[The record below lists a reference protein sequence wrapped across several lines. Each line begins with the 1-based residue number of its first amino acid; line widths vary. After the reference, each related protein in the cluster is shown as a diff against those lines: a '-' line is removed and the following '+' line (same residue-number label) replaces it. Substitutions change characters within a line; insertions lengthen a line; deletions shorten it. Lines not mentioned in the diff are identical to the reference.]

1 MKKLSQFKEGLNSYK
16 DISFYLKRKSKK
28 NLNIRINAK
37 NEIEVSIPPKAKDD
51 LLIEF
56 LDANLEKFHKYSIEK
71 NNNNWINLEEEWFY
85 LFGIKIY
92 YVLDLEKQKIII
104 NNNGIVKLNFLG
116 KEKIIEQ
123 INKYRQKLLFSYL
136 EKSQKNFEKLMNI
149 PEHEIK
155 IRNKN
160 TAWATNHIQKK
171 IIYYSI
177 NLASFSTDIID
188 YVIIHELSHHH
199 YNNHSQNF
207 WSYVRQHDPLCDTK
221 KYKLKKYIYY

>member
-71 NNNNWINLEEEWFY
+71 NNNNWINLQEEWFY

-92 YVLDLEKQKIII
+92 YVL
-104 NNNGIVKLNFLG
+104 KL
-116 KEKIIEQ
+116 
-123 INKYRQKLLFSYL
+123 
-136 EKSQKNFEKLMNI
+136 
-149 PEHEIK
+149 
-155 IRNKN
+155 
-160 TAWATNHIQKK
+160 
-171 IIYYSI
+171 IY
-177 NLASFSTDIID
+177 
-188 YVIIHELSHHH
+188 
-199 YNNHSQNF
+199 
-207 WSYVRQHDPLCDTK
+207 
-221 KYKLKKYIYY
+221 